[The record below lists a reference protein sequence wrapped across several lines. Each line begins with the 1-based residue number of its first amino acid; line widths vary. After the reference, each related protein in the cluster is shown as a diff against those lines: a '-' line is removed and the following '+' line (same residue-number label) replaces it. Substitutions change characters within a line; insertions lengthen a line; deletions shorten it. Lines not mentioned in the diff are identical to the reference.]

1 MHAYIY
7 IYIYI
12 YIYQYLF
19 KALLMIQNTFD
30 VYFKPCMHA
39 HRRGIF
45 VVYLAKHENM
55 FASAA
60 ACEIKVFSGVC
71 RE

>member
-1 MHAYIY
+1 
-7 IYIYI
+7 
-12 YIYQYLF
+12 
-19 KALLMIQNTFD
+19 MIQNTLD